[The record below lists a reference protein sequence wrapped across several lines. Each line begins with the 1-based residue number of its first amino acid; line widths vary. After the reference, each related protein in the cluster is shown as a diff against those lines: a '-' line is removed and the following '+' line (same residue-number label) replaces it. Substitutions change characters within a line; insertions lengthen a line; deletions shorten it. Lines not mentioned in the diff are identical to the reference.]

1 MSNTSA
7 IQGADMSLSAHVLAI
22 NAGSAATVKT
32 TGAIIHLANGQLK
45 SKGILSAQALTAPTS
60 STVKTTGAT
69 MTVEEAQQ
77 WAFYTI
83 PAGKTAYVVV
93 ALDNGANVVTLMGT
107 YDGQPLGFRGAGSAV
122 GKSVL
127 PVVPLGLVP
136 FGVIKI
142 VGGTATWAPGDALD
156 KANVTF
162 TFRDYGLI
170 PAGTTF

>member
-1 MSNTSA
+1 MSNASF
-7 IQGADMSLSAHVLAI
+7 IQGADMALSAHILAI
-22 NAGSAATVKT
+22 NAGAAATIKT
-32 TGAIIHLANGQLK
+32 TGAIVHMANGQLK
-45 SKGILSAQALTAPTS
+45 SKAILSAVALAAPTS

-69 MTVEEAQQ
+69 MSVEEAQQ

-93 ALDNGANVVTLMGT
+93 ALDNAANVVTLMGS
-107 YDGQPLGFRGAGSAV
+107 YDGQSLAFRGAGAAI
-122 GKSVL
+122 GKSVI
-127 PVVPLGLVP
+127 PVVPVGLVP

-142 VGGTATWAPGDALD
+142 VGGSATWAPGDALD

-162 TFRDYGLI
+162 TFRDYGRV